1 MSVINPDLIFGN
13 ALTYTAEDV
22 VSKLNFPSMAKKMA
36 NQLNQLV
43 LVRETFSPDG
53 SAYGTL
59 YYTGSIVGFTYEQ
72 IVNLEKVEDITLLAD
87 EVSQGVN
94 RINELL
100 KKPESGDSELKT
112 LLEET
117 KQNLKS
123 NASTGSNATL
133 NIGHQFAP
141 IVFTS
146 LDNISTDINT
156 LNNSL
161 NSFNNILGQYTSEAQ
176 QFLDIINKVNQIA
189 SSLPNPPLRQ
199 GVYKVAYYPNPS
211 IINPDTEVE
220 TSIQSSITS
229 DPFSSTNIFSTST
242 PEGVNLPQTSFDPF
256 NITPPP
262 PPTPTP
268 TPSSPQ
274 PRYILSIKIQDGDDP
289 KKIKEL
295 EDLEK
300 KYFEELDKLNA
311 DYINGKIGTVI
322 NNPSTPQDE
331 LKVQYD
337 KDLAKINKNK
347 DDKVKEIE
355 KKYSTPQKPQTPPTQ
370 STQPSPN
377 NTECP
382 PGGEEGIKKF
392 QDWLDNKKYK
402 WTTSGKPLNKAKP
415 GYGECGNSTKSAWK
429 TYGNDF
435 LKENSPTAPLSP
447 TGSEVPFIDQNL
459 TVTTP
464 TEYQSLYSTYPP
476 INQIQ
481 NPTSSFNLTDQF
493 IISLYK
499 SQDFQSTTTIASIP
513 VTPTTIVF
521 SRNRDQLNQTVNN
534 NGYNAPQDIIN
545 LKDFINSNK
554 IKNLTCINLWSFPK
568 ENIAT
573 VSLKGRVIASDTGDF
588 LNNAK
593 VKFKPLFS
601 AETRAR
607 LEQFI
612 NNSGLG
618 SIVLQG
624 QQNINDI
631 ITSYNNVTGSFQS
644 LITNTTSSQVTS
656 STSL

>member
-87 EVSQGVN
+87 ELSQGVN
-94 RINELL
+94 RINQLL
-100 KKPESGDSELKT
+100 KKPNSDNSGLKK

-117 KQNLKS
+117 KQNLNSS
-123 NASTGSNATL
+123 NSTS
-133 NIGHQFAP
+133 
-141 IVFTS
+141 S

-161 NSFNNILGQYTSEAQ
+161 KSFNSILGQYTSEAQ
-176 QFLDIINKVNQIA
+176 QFVDIINKVNKIA
-189 SSLPNPPLRQ
+189 SSLPTPPLKQ
-199 GVYKVAYYPNPS
+199 GVYNITYQPNPYFS
-211 IINPDTEVE
+211 PSPNNVLSVLPTIINNPNNQPTE
-220 TSIQSSITS
+220 SIVIPIVSSPSPIITNVT
-229 DPFSSTNIFSTST
+229 PQPST
-242 PEGVNLPQTSFDPF
+242 
-256 NITPPP
+256 
-262 PPTPTP
+262 
-268 TPSSPQ
+268 PQ

-300 KYFEELDKLNA
+300 KYFTELDKLNA
-311 DYINGKIGTVI
+311 DYINGKIGTVV
-322 NNPSTPQDE
+322 NDPLTPQDE

-337 KDLAKINKNK
+337 KDLATINKNK
-347 DDKVKEIE
+347 DDKLKEIE
-355 KKYSTPQKPQTPPTQ
+355 KKYPQPTTPNNPQP

-392 QDWLDNKKYK
+392 QDWLDSKNYK

-415 GYGECGNSTKSAWK
+415 GYGACGNSTKSAWK

-435 LKENSPTAPLSP
+435 IQESLSNNPTQTLTPEEEAIINDFSLAPTLPLTTTFGNTLS
-447 TGSEVPFIDQNL
+447 TGSLSKNNSFIDKYTIFLSKKN
-459 TVTTP
+459 
-464 TEYQSLYSTYPP
+464 S
-476 INQIQ
+476 N
-481 NPTSSFNLTDQF
+481 DA
-493 IISLYK
+493 
-499 SQDFQSTTTIASIP
+499 TTTISSTPIN
-513 VTPTTIVF
+513 PTTVVF

-534 NGYNAPQDIIN
+534 SGYNAPQDITN
-545 LKDFINSNK
+545 LKDFIDSNK

-573 VSLKGRVIASDTGDF
+573 VSLKGKVIASDTGDS

-593 VKFKPLFS
+593 VKFKPLLS

-618 SIVLQG
+618 SVVLQG

-644 LITNTTSSQVTS
+644 LITNQTSS
-656 STSL
+656 L

>member
-13 ALTYTAEDV
+13 ALTYTAEDI

-87 EVSQGVN
+87 EISQGVN
-94 RINELL
+94 RINDLL
-100 KKPESGDSELKT
+100 KKPESDDSELKK

-117 KQNLKS
+117 KQNLNSS
-123 NASTGSNATL
+123 NSTS
-133 NIGHQFAP
+133 
-141 IVFTS
+141 S
-146 LDNISTDINT
+146 LDNIATDINT

-176 QFLDIINKVNQIA
+176 QFFDIINKVNQIA

-211 IINPDTEVE
+211 ILNPNSEVE
-220 TSIQSSITS
+220 TFTQSTLTS
-229 DPFSSTNIFSTST
+229 DPFSSTNIFSQPT
-242 PEGVNLPQTSFDPF
+242 PEGVNLPQTSFNPF
-256 NITPPP
+256 DIAQPTVT
-262 PPTPTP
+262 PPTP
-268 TPSSPQ
+268 S
-274 PRYILSIKIQDGDDP
+274 
-289 KKIKEL
+289 
-295 EDLEK
+295 
-300 KYFEELDKLNA
+300 N
-311 DYINGKIGTVI
+311 V
-322 NNPSTPQDE
+322 
-331 LKVQYD
+331 
-337 KDLAKINKNK
+337 
-347 DDKVKEIE
+347 
-355 KKYSTPQKPQTPPTQ
+355 TQ

-429 TYGNDF
+429 AYGNDF

-447 TGSEVPFIDQNL
+447 TGSVTPFIDQNL
-459 TVTTP
+459 VVPSP
-464 TEYQSLYSTYPP
+464 TEYQSLFSTYPP
-476 INQIQ
+476 INQTQQ
-481 NPTSSFNLTDQF
+481 NQTSSFNLTDQF

-499 SQDFQSTTTIASIP
+499 SQNFQSTTTIASTSL
-513 VTPTTIVF
+513 TPTTVVF
-521 SRNRDQLNQTVNN
+521 SRNRDQLNQIVNN
-534 NGYNAPQDIIN
+534 SEYNAPQDITN

-593 VKFKPLFS
+593 VKFKPLLN

-607 LEQFI
+607 LEQFV

-618 SIVLQG
+618 SVILQG

-644 LITNTTSSQVTS
+644 LTTNQTSS
-656 STSL
+656 L

>member
-22 VSKLNFPSMAKKMA
+22 ISKFNFPSMAKKMA

-94 RINELL
+94 RINELI
-100 KKPESGDSELKT
+100 KKPDSEDSELKK

-117 KQNLKS
+117 KQSLKS
-123 NASTGSNATL
+123 NPSSGSNATI

-141 IVFTS
+141 VVFTS
-146 LDNISTDINT
+146 LDNVSTDINT

-176 QFLDIINKVNQIA
+176 QFFDIINKVNQIA

-199 GVYKVAYYPNPS
+199 GVYNITYQPNPYS
-211 IINPDTEVE
+211 ISSPNNVLNVLPTIIDNPNNQPTE
-220 TSIQSSITS
+220 SIVTTIITQQSPIT
-229 DPFSSTNIFSTST
+229 TNIS
-242 PEGVNLPQTSFDPF
+242 PQS
-256 NITPPP
+256 
-262 PPTPTP
+262 
-268 TPSSPQ
+268 SSPQ
-274 PRYILSIKIQDGDDP
+274 PRYILNIKIQDGDDP

-300 KYFEELDKLNA
+300 KYFTELDKLNA
-311 DYINGKIGTVI
+311 DYINGKIGTVV

-337 KDLAKINKNK
+337 KDLVTINKNK

-355 KKYSTPQKPQTPPTQ
+355 KKYPQSSTPNKPQP
-370 STQPSPN
+370 SNQPLPN

-382 PGGEEGIKKF
+382 PGGGEGIKKF

-435 LKENSPTAPLSP
+435 LQESLPNNPTQTLTPEEEAIINDFSKAPTLSSSSTFNNVLS
-447 TGSEVPFIDQNL
+447 TGSLSENENFSD
-459 TVTTP
+459 
-464 TEYQSLYSTYPP
+464 EY
-476 INQIQ
+476 
-481 NPTSSFNLTDQF
+481 
-493 IISLYK
+493 IIFLSK
-499 SQDFQSTTTIASIP
+499 KNSNDATTTISS
-513 VTPTTIVF
+513 TPINLTTIVF

-534 NGYNAPQDIIN
+534 TGYNAPQDITN
-545 LKDFINSNK
+545 LKDFIDSNK

-618 SIVLQG
+618 SVILQG

-631 ITSYNNVTGSFQS
+631 ITSYNNVTGSAQS
-644 LITNTTSSQVTS
+644 LITNQTSS
-656 STSL
+656 L